1 MSQVNKF
8 KQDQNPDFLY
18 FDLQQTNV
26 YNTTENIQQ
35 PLKFIETRDT
45 PIVANSGD
53 YHLSVTRFQ
62 LDTYNLPVLVV
73 EPDLTQPTNTYDP
86 NQSIYK
92 VALIPKK
99 SNIKSQVQST
109 TKEILIQNTIT
120 SNSQDYGR
128 RIAFQRNSAN
138 LSVVVGQYK
147 GNNLRGQL
155 DYLSSTDD
163 TTLTRQVFSWRD
175 ISGSTAIGSRS
186 AGITSDG
193 AFLISDGNAPDLSG
207 NTRSFTLIWD
217 RDRGRDKAYAK
228 PAPEGSVGTS
238 QISGDGTKVIVAET
252 IASTGD
258 SKLQSY
264 IFNRGTGV
272 YTTWGNAYDASGAF
286 NNTISLGA
294 RGIGMSD
301 DGVDIV
307 VGDHTHDAGKGALYF
322 IKQDYTTPNN
332 QSIITIEGAANN
344 YLGYYIAMSGNG
356 LVVAASG
363 VDNFIPFVKI
373 YNKTTPGGVTT
384 WTLGQTLSGGTLSV
398 GDRLSLNNDG
408 TILYVASHGT
418 GTANTANVKRY
429 KKVGGTYTFDI
440 VIDTFQPPEE
450 AVNVASNSTGEKV
463 FVVSYDVHEIT
474 NSNEE
479 YIGLGTINV
488 GDTFNLPNST
498 ENVPVIKHVIWT
510 PDYKEAEAPNKN
522 VLDGKNTAFYQYYYC
537 NAYENFIAR
546 VNVAIREAYIAL
558 IEELYHDWVVVI
570 NNASLTNV
578 FIDVVFRQ
586 FTPPP
591 FLEWN
596 EAELKAE
603 LYATLLFQ
611 THNPPP
617 NNATEYPI
625 NYSCNPDVVFSIVS
639 SNRVGT
645 YGLLVPFEFEIA
657 MNAPLYSLFNSLPAS
672 KKVLTAPISLYKE
685 NYYTLNFFTTGNDLA
700 TPSVPLHTIP
710 TYDFVGTYVVG
721 TNAVQYPTQ
730 YTENITHANLLLK
743 QPQEL
748 STIDTWTPINA
759 IVFTTTSLPIVV
771 NQFSASSSI
780 GDKPPSGSTSN
791 EFAFIITDIQSN
803 EQGFR
808 PNVLYAPSAQFRY
821 IDLTGNQPIRNIDI
835 SIFWRTTTGA
845 LIPMVLASGAQA
857 SIKLLFEKKDKSGQ
871 KEANGFIID
880 KGSGFNS
887 SI

>member
-35 PLKFIETRDT
+35 PLKFIETRDN

-73 EPDLTQPTNTYDP
+73 EPDLIQTGNDYDP

-99 SNIKSQVQST
+99 SYIRSQVQSLST
-109 TKEILIQNTIT
+109 RILIENVP
-120 SNSQDYGR
+120 SPANGYGSR
-128 RIAFQRNSAN
+128 VAFQPNTAHY
-138 LSVVVGQYK
+138 SVVIGDYY
-147 GNNLRGQL
+147 GDGGRGRL
-155 DYLSSTDD
+155 VYALSTDNVNVS
-163 TTLTRQVFSWRD
+163 RQGYGAPNID
-175 ISGSTAIGSRS
+175 
-186 AGITSDG
+186 GITGISVQSVGISEDSQ
-193 AFLISDGNAPDLSG
+193 FLISNGYNDYNDY
-207 NTRSFTLIWD
+207 TLVWSRANSPTSPYILTFD
-217 RDRGRDKAYAK
+217 QG
-228 PAPEGSVGTS
+228 EGGPS
-238 QISGDGTKVIVAET
+238 QISGDGTKI
-252 IASTGD
+252 IIGR
-258 SKLQSY
+258 LIGQSADVLSY
-264 IFNRGTGV
+264 KFNRATGTFTQWAQMFSSRFSEAEEPIGQ
-272 YTTWGNAYDASGAF
+272 
-286 NNTISLGA
+286 
-294 RGIGMSD
+294 RGIGMSNN
-301 DGVDIV
+301 GVDV
-307 VGDHTHDAGKGALYF
+307 VVSNPGYEGPGSAYRGAVIF
-322 IKQDYTTPNN
+322 IKMDYNN
-332 QSIITIEGAANN
+332 AGSPYSIVNTFEGDT
-344 YLGYYIAMSGNG
+344 YQEQFGWYVCMSANG
-356 LVVAASG
+356 LVVAASAVNDG
-363 VDNFIPFVKI
+363 NPYIKI

-384 WTLGQTLSGGTLSV
+384 WTLGQTLTGGQVEL
-398 GDRLSLNNDG
+398 GDRMSLSADG
-408 TILYVASHGT
+408 TYLYVATEGT
-418 GTANTANVKRY
+418 RRVKRF
-429 KKVGGTYTFDI
+429 KKTSGTYAYELTMATF
-440 VIDTFQPPEE
+440 
-450 AVNVASNSTGEKV
+450 AGNYVNVASNSTGIDALIV
-463 FVVSYDVHEIT
+463 NYGGATGS
-474 NSNEE
+474 EE
-479 YIGLGTINV
+479 FIGTTQINV
-488 GDTFNLPNST
+488 GDPFNLPPST
-498 ENVPVIKHVIWT
+498 ENVPVIKPVIWT
-510 PDYKEAEAPNKN
+510 PDYKDAEAPNKN

-546 VNVAIREAYIAL
+546 VNVAIRTAYIAL
-558 IEELYHDWVVVI
+558 IEELYNDWVVPT

-578 FIDVVFRQ
+578 FLDVVLRQ
-586 FTPPP
+586 YAPPP

-617 NNATEYPI
+617 NNTDEAPL
-625 NYSCNPDVVFSIVS
+625 NYSSNPDVVWSVVS
-639 SNRVGT
+639 TNRVGT
-645 YGLLVPFEFEIA
+645 PGLYAPLEFQIA

-672 KKVLTAPISLYKE
+672 KKVLTAPVTLYKE
-685 NYYTLNFFTTGNDLA
+685 NYYILNLFTTGNDLA
-700 TPSVPLHTIP
+700 TPSIPLQTIP
-710 TYDFVGTYVVG
+710 AYPFTNNYVVSG
-721 TNAVQYPTQ
+721 NIQYPTQ
-730 YTENITHANLLLK
+730 YTANITHANRLLK

-808 PNVLYAPSAQFRY
+808 PNILYAPSAQFRY

-857 SIKLLFEKKDKSGQ
+857 SIKLLFEKKDKTNQ
-871 KEANGFIID
+871 KEANASTLATSVRDIV
-880 KGSGFNS
+880 
-887 SI
+887 

>member
-35 PLKFIETRDT
+35 PLKFVETRDT

-86 NQSIYK
+86 NQTIYK

-120 SNSQDYGR
+120 SNSQNYGQH
-128 RIAFQRNSAN
+128 IAFQRDNISTSG

-147 GNNLRGQL
+147 GSDLRGQL
-155 DYLSSTDD
+155 DYLSSTND

-175 ISGSTAIGSRS
+175 ISGITQIGSRS

-193 AFLISDGNAPDLSG
+193 AFLISDGNAPYAGVDR
-207 NTRSFTLIWD
+207 TFTLIWD
-217 RDRGRDKAYAK
+217 RTRPPNRPYAK
-228 PAPEGSVGTS
+228 DVPEGKVGIS
-238 QISGDGTKVIVAET
+238 QISGDGTKVIVAQA

-258 SKLQSY
+258 SELQSY
-264 IFNRGTGV
+264 KFDRATGV
-272 YTTWGNAYDASGAF
+272 YTTWGNVYDASGSFA
-286 NNTISLGA
+286 NTLNLGT
-294 RGIGMSD
+294 RGIGMSN

-307 VGDHTHDAGKGALYF
+307 VSNYNHDAGKGALYF
-322 IKQDYTTPNN
+322 IKQDYTTANN
-332 QSIITIEGAANN
+332 QSIITIEGAAND
-344 YLGYYIAMSGNG
+344 YLGFYVVMSGNG

-363 VDNFIPFVKI
+363 TGNGIPFVKI
-373 YNKTTPGGVTT
+373 YNKTTPAGVTT
-384 WTLGQTLSGGTLSV
+384 WTLGQTLSGGTLTT
-398 GDRLSLNNDG
+398 GDRLSLNADG
-408 TILYVASHGT
+408 TILYVATNGT
-418 GTANTANVKRY
+418 GAENTANVKRY

-440 VIDTFQPPEE
+440 VIDSFQNPDLG
-450 AVNVASNSTGEKV
+450 VNVASNTNGEKV
-463 FVVSYDVHEIT
+463 FVVSYDTNEIL

-479 YIGLGTINV
+479 YIGLGTIDI
-488 GDTFNLPNST
+488 GDIFHLPNST
-498 ENVPVIKHVIWT
+498 ENVPVIKPVIWT
-510 PDYKEAEAPNKN
+510 PDYKEAEVPNKN

-546 VNVAIREAYIAL
+546 VNVAIRTAYIAL
-558 IEELYHDWVVVI
+558 IEELYHDWVVVT

-611 THNPPP
+611 TIT
-617 NNATEYPI
+617 ASEEPI
-625 NYSCNPDVVFSIVS
+625 NYSSNPDVVFSIVS

-645 YGLLVPFEFEIA
+645 FGLVAPFEFEIA

-721 TNAVQYPTQ
+721 TNAVQYPTL